1 MPMFYVILMPSE
13 TLLAKETEQKSLLK
27 SSLALK
33 SGEKR
38 KKKKKMPF
46 QEAVQAGKIVKT
58 ALNSHPE
65 CRMKVLSVLCCII

>member
-1 MPMFYVILMPSE
+1 MPSE

-46 QEAVQAGKIVKT
+46 QEAVQAGKKIVKT

>member
-1 MPMFYVILMPSE
+1 MPSE

-38 KKKKKMPF
+38 EKKMPF
-46 QEAVQAGKIVKT
+46 QEAVQAGKKIVKT

>member
-1 MPMFYVILMPSE
+1 MPSE

-38 KKKKKMPF
+38 KKKKMPF